1 MLVFLERFFDRTLTK
16 FILAFLIIL
25 SVLPLPEIRRF
36 DLLFFGIFSVELL
49 IRIILLRRA
58 RRRSAVDLVM
68 IVVDAV
74 AVLSFLPLP
83 SRLIEARYL
92 RLLRLVRLSLLVR
105 FVASL
110 AKDMWTIVARREIK
124 YQLGF
129 LLGSVVI
136 LTFLSGII
144 LHALQMPVDLNNDG
158 VVEQGTLRQVLWW
171 SFLEIE
177 SQDNIARNLSGPV
190 AFTVVSILLTLAGV
204 FVMSLLIGL
213 GASVVEQLLSASRSR
228 PVAMTDHVV
237 VIGWSR
243 NLRYLLDELV
253 SMMRKNRQR
262 PSIAILAEDPS
273 PPDYLYE
280 PALRSVEY
288 RGGSTSDLGSLR
300 LVNADEALKT
310 IVLYDDEKRELADAY
325 TISTVL
331 AVREMSQGP
340 IYMELRDDANL
351 KAARDAGGTSILPV
365 PMGRLMGKILCQN
378 LVFPGM
384 DRVFEELLTAK
395 GSDIYTTFFTPGEQS
410 RLAGGGREFDFED
423 LLLTGYRRNGVILL
437 GVFLGEEGKHQPWVN
452 PMSRARGAGMARGK
466 VPAERLTGLIG
477 VARGKK
483 DLDGLRAVIVEGG
496 GLDRAEAADDVAIDF
511 ALSDSL
517 TRLRHV
523 LIMGE
528 NEHLPSLLRETTAFA
543 PRAEFSII
551 IPGKARGELL
561 CHRLAHELGG
571 TMRQEDGR
579 PSLWSFGCLEGAAR
593 VNVSCCDEN
602 VTGMLADP
610 ALWEGRR
617 FDAAVFLSDIG
628 AVDPD
633 AQGLLWLFRV
643 MDLVDRG
650 IIRVSPNFHVVAEI
664 AEAAKG
670 ELVEKRFSVGERR
683 RVRAISTSKIR
694 TYFMAQICFGPE
706 VWGVI
711 DELLGSSGEEFCQ
724 LALRE
729 WEGGTTFTRL
739 LTTFAREGLILLGV
753 GFEKAGPS
761 GPVVLNPRAGT
772 ADETIDLG
780 NVKAFFAVG
789 DTETLMRTR
798 GTVTTLPPAPDD
810 PSSPE
815 G

>member
-1 MLVFLERFFDRTLTK
+1 MLVFLEKFFDRTLTK
-16 FILAFLIIL
+16 FVLAFLIIL
-25 SVLPLPEIRRF
+25 SVLPLPEIRKF
-36 DLLFFGIFSVELL
+36 DLVFFGIFSVELL
-49 IRIILLRRA
+49 IRIILLSRA
-58 RRRSAVDLVM
+58 RRRSAVDMLM

-83 SRLIEARYL
+83 GRLVDGRFL

-105 FVASL
+105 FVTSF
-110 AKDMWTIVARREIK
+110 AKDIWTIVARREIK

-136 LTFLSGII
+136 LTFLTGIV
-144 LHALQMPVDLNNDG
+144 LHAVEMPVDLNNDG
-158 VVEQGTLRQVLWW
+158 AVERGTLKQVLWW
-171 SFLEIE
+171 SFLTIE

-190 AFTVVSILLTLAGV
+190 GYTAVSILLTVAGV
-204 FVMSLLIGL
+204 LVMSLIIGI
-213 GASVVEQLLSASRSR
+213 GTSVVGQLLSAGRSR
-228 PVAMTDHVV
+228 PVAMTDHIVV
-237 VIGWSR
+237 LGMSR
-243 NLRYLLDELV
+243 DLRYLLEELI

-262 PSIAILAEDPS
+262 PSIAVLADDPS
-273 PPDYLYE
+273 PPDFLYE

-288 RGGSTSDLGSLR
+288 RGGNPSDLGSLR
-300 LVNADEALKT
+300 LVNAGEALKT

-331 AVREMSQGP
+331 AVREMSRGP
-340 IYMELRDDANL
+340 IYMELRDDDNL
-351 KAARDAGGTSILPV
+351 KAARDAAGTAILPV

-384 DRVFEELLTAK
+384 DRVFEELLTAR

-410 RLAGGGREFDFED
+410 RLAGDKRVFDFED
-423 LLLTGYRRNGVILL
+423 LLLTGYRRAGVILL
-437 GVFLGEEGKHQPWVN
+437 GVFLEEEGKHRPWIN
-452 PMSRARGAGMARGK
+452 PLSRGRGAGMERGK
-466 VPAERLTGLIG
+466 VPAARLAGLVG

-483 DLDGLRAVIVEGG
+483 DLDRMRAMVVEGD
-496 GLDRAEAADDVAIDF
+496 GLDRAGSTDDVAMDF

-528 NEHLPSLLRETTAFA
+528 NEHLPALLRETMAFA
-543 PRAEFSII
+543 PRAEFTVI
-551 IPGKARGELL
+551 IPGKARGESL
-561 CHRLAHELGG
+561 CRRLEQELGC
-571 TMRQEDGR
+571 TTRREDGR
-579 PSLWSFGCLEGAAR
+579 PSLWSFACLEGAAR
-593 VNVSCCDEN
+593 VTVSCCDEN
-602 VTGMLADP
+602 VTGMLADA

-633 AQGLLWLFRV
+633 AQSLLWLFRV
-643 MDLVDRG
+643 MDLVDREV
-650 IIRVSPNFHVVAEI
+650 IRVSPNFHVVAEI
-664 AEAAKG
+664 AESAKG

-694 TYFMAQICFGPE
+694 TYFMAQICFAPE

-729 WEGGTTFTRL
+729 WEGETTFTRL
-739 LTTFAREGLILLGV
+739 LMKFAREGLILLGV
-753 GFEKAGPS
+753 GLEKAGPS

-798 GTVTTLPPAPDD
+798 GTVTTLPPESPA
-810 PSSPE
+810 PSSPD